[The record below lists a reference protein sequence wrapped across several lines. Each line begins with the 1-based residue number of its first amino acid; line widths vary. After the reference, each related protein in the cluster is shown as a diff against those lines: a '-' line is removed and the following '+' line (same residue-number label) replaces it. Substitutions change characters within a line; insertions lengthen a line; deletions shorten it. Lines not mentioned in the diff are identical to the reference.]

1 MTNDVVYLSHTIRD
15 ESEVRTKMVDINKLK
30 ATIVEK
36 GLTQTEVHNRM
47 GLTKR
52 QWQCRMEK
60 KKFDSDDMLKL
71 VNILEIKDPVPIFFV
86 E

>member
-1 MTNDVVYLSHTIRD
+1 MANKVLYLSHTIRD
-15 ESEVRTKMVDINKLK
+15 ERQVKQEMVDTNKLK
-30 ATIVEK
+30 AAIVEK

-60 KKFDSDDMLKL
+60 KKFDSEDMLKL
-71 VNILEIKDPVPIFFV
+71 VNILEITDPMPIFFV
-86 E
+86 Q

>member
-1 MTNDVVYLSHTIRD
+1 MTNGVVYLSHTIRD
-15 ESEVRTKMVDINKLK
+15 ESEVRTEMVDINKLK

>member
-1 MTNDVVYLSHTIRD
+1 MTNGVVYLSHTIRD

-71 VNILEIKDPVPIFFV
+71 VNILEITDPVPIFFV

>member
-71 VNILEIKDPVPIFFV
+71 VNILEITDPVPIFFV
-86 E
+86 D